1 MSKTVVVTC
10 GTFDLFHIGHVRML
24 KRAKELGDY
33 LIVGISSDKCNL
45 EKNKKSFMS
54 EDNRKEIVESCKY
67 VDEVFIEESL
77 NEKQKYIDQYKA
89 DLFVIGDDWKGKFDF
104 LTCEVIYLDRTP
116 NISTTEMKEELS
128 KLKTH

>member
-1 MSKTVVVTC
+1 MSAKIVMTC

-33 LIVGISSDKCNL
+33 LIVGISSDNCNL

-54 EDNRKEIVESCKY
+54 QEMRKEIVESCKY
-67 VDEVFIEESL
+67 VDEVFIEETL
-77 NEKQKYIDQYKA
+77 NEKQKYIYNYNSN
-89 DLFVIGDDWKGKFDF
+89 LFVIGDDWKGKSDF

-116 NISTTEMKEELS
+116 NISTTEIKKELS
-128 KLKTH
+128 KLKI